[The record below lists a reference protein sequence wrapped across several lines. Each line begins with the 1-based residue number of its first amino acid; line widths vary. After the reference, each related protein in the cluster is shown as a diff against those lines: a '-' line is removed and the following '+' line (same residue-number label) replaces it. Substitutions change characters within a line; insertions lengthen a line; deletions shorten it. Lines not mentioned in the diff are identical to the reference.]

1 MSNTDTSLKFP
12 HQEGEVSEVD
22 LMEHAKNN
30 PHLYQGT
37 LGEAVLG
44 LGTESEKQLGFVE
57 VKDSTGWTRLVL
69 DTPSEGIRVMFKGR
83 FDIPQAEE
91 VESTATVVSLRP
103 LYSDERRGL
112 GGGIKSEQQITYAGA
127 RGSDPRQ
134 VSSSGGA
141 VKVVERALQESHG
154 GELLLVCDETPQG
167 FRALFQAIQSIS
179 GDSELSDLAKRLCA
193 AEYDGINEAPA
204 ETKELFSE
212 LASELSAA
220 LTNKDLT
227 PHEALVLVYRS
238 HVGSASSR
246 QESAMRLDEILSSRL
261 KLDRLADD
269 EPEAYQKRKNEFV
282 EALKDPER
290 NDFYVHR
297 DKGILRPGQL
307 ILTGG
312 SYVDYPRYT
321 THGCLNVAIDVVRN
335 FYGSGGHGVADEVGS
350 TTVASPMARFV
361 EMNGMPVNF
370 EAADTYFINHQGL
383 AIPEGS
389 LFVTVSPDM
398 PPEDLSPNEI
408 WLPLTITDEDI
419 ENGVIQQIAER
430 VGNSLYASVLSDEER
445 RNLSWELERV
455 IMGDDNSWQT
465 QSLTTSL
472 IVESEIEYIKITQGL
487 DDQQARDEY
496 YRIRE
501 TRLGYEFSEL
511 VVIDGV
517 KFKDFTH
524 TDNSKKV
531 AVETALDRLMSR
543 HRVSLIGN
551 IFSVNESGGIN
562 IPVNLK
568 EELKSPEGLEEM
580 LKAVRSSAA
589 FIKLSPE
596 KQAEFLDKLVGFYEG
611 LPTDEIL
618 SEMRSSGFGY
628 SHEWGYQTA
637 TEASRVL
644 QLKCDE
650 LSKAL
655 SESEKSS
662 GQSSGYSSSWST
674 INTLYE
680 QAKKSNL
687 AISIEAEKGYL
698 DIYAATLA
706 IHSGGSEEEIR
717 SRYDE
722 LLRQA
727 HIEASGVIRSERL
740 RDWIAYNI
748 IDQDEFKSL
757 RESIHETNLA
767 KARSQRRTDYLQV
780 WLTNSFISKTRG
792 KPTPKLESFG
802 RGLDWDVPGQVDQIK
817 SDAEFARR
825 FDLDVERHADST
837 SMSLER
843 ELNTALSK
851 LRRSIDSTPEMV
863 GYGRLIEL
871 LKELPLGVAGRYVG
885 AGIISFDQ
893 TSTHDKL
900 EIDEK
905 YRGLD
910 ALDFFG

>member
-1 MSNTDTSLKFP
+1 MSSTDTSLKFP
-12 HQEGEVSEVD
+12 HQDGEVSEVD

-44 LGTESEKQLGFVE
+44 LGAESEKQLGFVE
-57 VKDSTGWTRLVL
+57 VKDSIGWTRLVL
-69 DTPSEGIRVMFKGR
+69 DTPAEGIKVMFKGR
-83 FDIPQAEE
+83 FDIPQVEEAE
-91 VESTATVVSLRP
+91 SAATVVSLRP
-103 LYSDERRGL
+103 LYGDERRGL
-112 GGGIKSEQQITYAGA
+112 GRGIKSEQQIAYAGA

-134 VSSSGGA
+134 VTSPRGA
-141 VKVVERALQESHG
+141 VRVVERALQESHG

-179 GDSELSDLAKRLCA
+179 GDSVLSDLARRLCA

-204 ETKELFSE
+204 ETKELFSQ
-212 LASELSAA
+212 LTSELTAA
-220 LTNKDLT
+220 LTDKALT

-238 HVGSASSR
+238 HVGSESSR
-246 QESAMRLDEILSSRL
+246 QECTLKLNEILSNRL

-269 EPEAYQKRKNEFV
+269 EPEAYQERKNEFV

-307 ILTGG
+307 ILSGG
-312 SYVDYPRYT
+312 SYVDYARFT
-321 THGCLNVAIDVVRN
+321 THGCLNVAIDVERN
-335 FYGSGGHGVADEVGS
+335 IYGSGGHGVAEEGGS

-361 EMNGMPVNF
+361 EINGMPVNL

-383 AIPEGS
+383 GIPEGS
-389 LFVTVSPDM
+389 LFVTVSSDM

-408 WLPLTITDEDI
+408 WLPLIMTDEDI
-419 ENGVIQQIAER
+419 DNGVLQQVVER
-430 VGNSLYASVLSDEER
+430 INSSIYASALSDEER
-445 RNLSWELERV
+445 SNLIRELESV
-455 IMGDDNSWQT
+455 IRDVDSSWQT
-465 QSLTTSL
+465 QSLALSL
-472 IVESEIEYIKITQGL
+472 IVESEIEYIKISQGL
-487 DDQQARDEY
+487 NEDQAREEY
-496 YRIRE
+496 HRRSRA
-501 TRLGYEFSEL
+501 RLGYEFLQL
-511 VVIDGV
+511 VEIDGV
-517 KFKDFTH
+517 KLLDIPFN
-524 TDNSKKV
+524 DNSKKV
-531 AVETALDRLMSR
+531 VAEVVLDRLMSR
-543 HRVSLIGN
+543 HITSLSSN
-551 IFSVNESGGIN
+551 NFSVNESGGIN
-562 IPVNLK
+562 IPINLK
-568 EELKSPEGLEEM
+568 EELKSSEGLEEM

-589 FIKLSPE
+589 FNKLSPE
-596 KQAEFLDKLVGFYEG
+596 KQAEFIEKLSRFYDS
-611 LPTDEIL
+611 LPTDEML
-618 SEMRSSGFGY
+618 REKNSTWYGY
-628 SHEWGYQTA
+628 KHEWGSKTA
-637 TEASRVL
+637 SEASGVL

-662 GQSSGYSSSWST
+662 GQSSRYSDSRSI

-687 AISIEAEKGYL
+687 AKAIEAEKGYL

-706 IHSGGSEEEIR
+706 IHGGGSEEEIR

-727 HIEASGVIRSERL
+727 HKEASGIIRAERL

-757 RESIHETNLA
+757 RESIHKTNLA

-780 WLTNSFISKTRG
+780 WLTNSYISKIRG

-817 SDAEFARR
+817 SDAELARR
-825 FDLDVERHADST
+825 FSLETERHADSK
-837 SMSLER
+837 SISLER
-843 ELNTALSK
+843 ELNSALSK
-851 LRRSIDSTPEMV
+851 LRGSIDSAPEKV
-863 GYGRLIEL
+863 GFGRLIEL
-871 LKELPLGVAGRYVG
+871 LKELPLGVAARYVG

-900 EIDEK
+900 GIDERL
-905 YRGLD
+905 RGLD
-910 ALDFFG
+910 ALDFIG